1 MSARR
6 PSPPN
11 ALPTGKKRI
20 GRPPSDNPR
29 VLKVE
34 VWLTAEEW
42 LSGVEL
48 AGRRGYGAEGRRL
61 PRMLRALLARELE
74 LAKPHT

>member
-1 MSARR
+1 VE
-6 PSPPN
+6 
-11 ALPTGKKRI
+11 
-20 GRPPSDNPR
+20 PR
-29 VLKVE
+29 VIKIE
-34 VWLTAEEW
+34 VWLTADEW

-61 PRMLRALLARELE
+61 PRMLRALLARELG